1 MSKFQIDID
10 FTKINFSELETE
22 EDFRAEAKKLLPAAL
37 FQFGEAIAEQTW
49 EEMQQKLPGKGSQ
62 NEKRRFIQETGRN
75 YQRKASNRERQ
86 ELEDYIVEQLQQYK
100 R

>member
-1 MSKFQIDID
+1 MINFPIEID
-10 FTKINFSELETE
+10 FEHINFSELETE

-37 FQFGEAIAEQTW
+37 FQFGEAVALQTW
-49 EEMQQKLPGKGSQ
+49 EEMQQKLSGKGSQ

-86 ELEDYIVEQLQQYK
+86 QLEDYIVEQLQQYK

>member
-1 MSKFQIDID
+1 MSKFEIDID
-10 FTKINFSELETE
+10 FDNVDFSELETE

-37 FQFGEAIAEQTW
+37 VQFGEAVAVKTW
-49 EEMQQKLPGKGSQ
+49 EEMQTKMSGKGSQ
-62 NEKRRFIQETGRN
+62 NEKRRFIQDTGKS

-100 R
+100 K